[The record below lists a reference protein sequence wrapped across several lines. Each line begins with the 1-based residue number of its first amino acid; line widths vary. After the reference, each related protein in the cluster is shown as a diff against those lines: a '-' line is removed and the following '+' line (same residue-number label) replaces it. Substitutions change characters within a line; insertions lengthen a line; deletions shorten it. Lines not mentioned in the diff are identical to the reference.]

1 MRTTD
6 STTTATTAP
15 TMNGTA
21 TGTANATT
29 TGTTSDT
36 TFVRYS
42 HEIAAAVTLP
52 SGARALVAP
61 GPLTAAAG
69 IALTTAC
76 AALSTRLALLA
87 FLADPQADE
96 PIGITGHD
104 PFTEPT
110 PPALVGSG
118 PEPDRERVRRAGD
131 RCVDAWRLWTQDR
144 GSGQSVVGVAGALG
158 LGAWCAWAVHAEAR
172 AATRARYALDLR
184 SQDPLARLVLRSC
197 TLGVR
202 AVWRG

>member
-6 STTTATTAP
+6 TTSTPDSTTTFP
-15 TMNGTA
+15 
-21 TGTANATT
+21 
-29 TGTTSDT
+29 
-36 TFVRYS
+36 RYS

-61 GPLTAAAG
+61 GPLTVAGG

-87 FLADPQADE
+87 FLADPDVDE
-96 PIGITGHD
+96 PTGITGHD
-104 PFTEPT
+104 PFTDPM

-131 RCVDAWRLWTQDR
+131 RCVDAWRRWSQDR
-144 GSGQSVVGVAGALG
+144 DSGQSVVGVAGALG
-158 LGAWCAWAVHAEAR
+158 LAAWCAWALGSEAR
-172 AATRARYALDLR
+172 ARTRSRYALDLR
-184 SQDPLARLVLRSC
+184 GDDPLAHLVLRSC

-202 AVWRG
+202 AAWRG

>member
-6 STTTATTAP
+6 TTTTATPAP
-15 TMNGTA
+15 RMYGT
-21 TGTANATT
+21 TSGTT
-29 TGTTSDT
+29 TGGTSL
-36 TFVRYS
+36 RYS

>member
-1 MRTTD
+1 M
-6 STTTATTAP
+6 
-15 TMNGTA
+15 
-21 TGTANATT
+21 
-29 TGTTSDT
+29 
-36 TFVRYS
+36 
-42 HEIAAAVTLP
+42 
-52 SGARALVAP
+52 AP

>member
-6 STTTATTAP
+6 TTTTATTAP
-15 TMNGTA
+15 TAPRMN
-21 TGTANATT
+21 
-29 TGTTSDT
+29 GTTSDT

-110 PPALVGSG
+110 PPALVGAG

-184 SQDPLARLVLRSC
+184 SQDPLARLVFRSC

-202 AVWRG
+202 AAWRG

>member
-6 STTTATTAP
+6 STTTATTATP
-15 TMNGTA
+15 APRMNG
-21 TGTANATT
+21 TT
-29 TGTTSDT
+29 TGTTT
-36 TFVRYS
+36 GTITGGTFLRYS

-96 PIGITGHD
+96 PMGITGHD

-110 PPALVGSG
+110 PPALVGAG